1 MTTNWLTVLLVGA
14 VTIALKGAGPLLLG
28 GRAHPRRLF
37 PVLRLLAPALFA
49 ALIATQVFTH
59 GRNLVLDARAAGL
72 IAAIVGAALGARPL
86 LVLVAACAATAIS
99 RLVLP

>member
-1 MTTNWLTVLLVGA
+1 MTPGWLTVLLVGA
-14 VTIALKGAGPLLLG
+14 GTIALKGAGPLFLG
-28 GRAHPRRLF
+28 GRALPPRVL

-49 ALIATQVFTH
+49 ALIVAQVFTH

-86 LVLVAACAATAIS
+86 LVLVAACAATAS
-99 RLVLP
+99 FRLAMP